1 MPLQSLHFVVFLVSV
16 FALNRLLLARPDAR
30 KNMLLGA
37 SYYFYSCWDWRFLG
51 LVLLMTVVNFSAG
64 RGIAASTT
72 VRGKRFWL
80 LLALVLCLGTL
91 AYFKE
96 QSDLL
101 ASTARLL
108 EAAGVEADLATL
120 RMLLPIGISFY
131 TFQALSYTFD
141 IYRGQSKPTTSFR
154 DFALFVAFFPTV
166 LSGPITRAKQ
176 LLPQFERPLPDS
188 VERAEEGLALIMR
201 GVVKKVAFADVLAA
215 QLVNPAFAAPESYSA
230 LFLLVAVYAYSFQLY
245 MDLSGYTDIVRGAAK
260 LLGFELPENFN
271 RPYQATSVSDYWQRW
286 HISMSSFFR
295 DYVYFGMGG
304 SRYGNVYINL
314 YVTFIAIGLWHRS
327 ALNMLVYG
335 LIHGT
340 FVCIERWRRR
350 RRTAR
355 RQPTAP
361 QGRLACITGIFVTFQ
376 IVAFARILFRSA
388 DLSSASDYL
397 MAMLHPVGIEAP
409 FTMLGAT
416 MLTAAIVLHYVP
428 GSFFTA
434 VAARYSR
441 MNVVAQGAI
450 LVAVVFALLSMSPD
464 SGHFVYFQY

>member
-1 MPLQSLHFVVFLVSV
+1 MPLQSLHFLVFLVSV

-30 KNMLLGA
+30 KNMLLAA

-64 RGIAASTT
+64 RAIAASTT
-72 VRGKRFWL
+72 RRGKRLWL
-80 LLALVLCLGTL
+80 ILALVLCLGTL
-91 AYFKE
+91 AYFKYE
-96 QSDLL
+96 SELV
-101 ASTARLL
+101 ASTAQLL

-120 RMLLPIGISFY
+120 RILLPIGISFY
-131 TFQALSYTFD
+131 TFQALSYTLD
-141 IYRGQSKPTTSFR
+141 IYRGHSKPTTSFR

-166 LSGPITRAKQ
+166 LSGPITRATQ
-176 LLPQFERPLPDS
+176 LLPQLERPLPDS
-188 VERAEEGLALIMR
+188 VERAEEGLVLMMR
-201 GVVKKVAFADVLAA
+201 GFVKKIAFADVLAE
-215 QLVNPAFAAPESYSA
+215 QLVNPAFAAPENYSA
-230 LFLLVAVYAYSFQLY
+230 LFLLVALYAYSFQIY

-271 RPYQATSVSDYWQRW
+271 RPYLATSVSDYWQRW

-295 DYVYFGMGG
+295 DYVYFSMGG
-304 SRYGNVYINL
+304 SKYGNVYINL
-314 YVTFIAIGLWHRS
+314 YVTFVAIGLWHRS
-327 ALNMLVYG
+327 SLNMVVYG

-350 RRTAR
+350 RRTTR
-355 RQPTAP
+355 GQPTAP
-361 QGRLACITGIFVTFQ
+361 QGRLACITSVFVTFQ

-388 DLSSASDYL
+388 DLSSATDYL
-397 MAMLHPVGIEAP
+397 TAMLQPVTDAAP
-409 FTMLGAT
+409 FSILGVAV
-416 MLTAAIVLHYVP
+416 LAAAIVFHYVP

-450 LVAVVFALLSMSPD
+450 LVAVAFALLSICFD
-464 SGHFVYFQY
+464 SGQFVYFQY